1 MMPAFR
7 LMSLPRAVVRAA
19 LGFVFAASFAAP
31 AFGQAAPVRLT
42 LEEAIEMALQRGPSA
57 RAMANFREAARWRD
71 RAFGSRLLP
80 QLSVAGNLPIY
91 RREIVPV
98 LQPDGSQLFVA
109 QEQRQSALTL
119 EVSQV
124 LPFTGGS
131 LFLSSGLSNVNT
143 VGQQETR
150 LWRSTPF
157 QVGIEQQLFRPNTWA
172 WDSREQDIR
181 LDVAERQ
188 YLETREDIAMRAAAL
203 FFDVFATRTALAN
216 AESNASV
223 NDTLYT
229 LNKGRLEVGRIGEN
243 DLLQSEL
250 ALLRARTRLDG
261 ARLAADRATST
272 LRLYLGLPPTAAIDV
287 EVTNVI
293 PQVNAD
299 TAVAMR
305 EALANGAQMRELDL
319 QDVQNRRR
327 VAEARRN
334 TAFNATVRA
343 GVGFNQSS
351 QQFDGVYRDP
361 LQSQN
366 FSVGVQVPV
375 LTWGGRKAQ
384 IEAARADQQR
394 TENDARLARDQRAQD
409 AVFAARGLDQA
420 SRSLAIAA
428 KADTVGAKR
437 FEVARNRYTIGR
449 IDISN
454 LFIAQQ
460 EKDQALESYVDAL
473 RGYWSAYYLLRRLT
487 LYDFLR
493 DEPIR

>member
-1 MMPAFR
+1 MMRANRIVRLAFVASA
-7 LMSLPRAVVRAA
+7 LCLTTPVAA
-19 LGFVFAASFAAP
+19 
-31 AFGQAAPVRLT
+31 QQAPVPLT
-42 LEEAIEMALQRGPSA
+42 LDAAIEMALQRGPSA

-80 QLSVAGNLPIY
+80 QLSVGGNLPTY

-98 LQPDGSQLFVA
+98 VQPDGSQLFVP
-109 QEQRQSALTL
+109 QQVRQSALTM
-119 EVSQV
+119 SIAQV

-131 LFLSSGLSNVNT
+131 MQVTSGLSNMNT

-157 QVGIEQQLFRPNTWA
+157 QVFVQQELFRVNTWA

-188 YLETREDIAMRAAAL
+188 YLETREDISMRAAAL

-216 AESNASV
+216 AESNANV
-223 NDTLYT
+223 NDTLFT
-229 LNKGRLEVGRIGEN
+229 VNKGRLEVGRIGEN

-250 ALLRARTRLDG
+250 QLLRSRTQLDA
-261 ARLAADRATST
+261 ARLAAERSAAS
-272 LRLYLGLPPTAAIDV
+272 LRLYLGLPPDAPIDV
-287 EVTNVI
+287 QVSNVI
-293 PQVNAD
+293 PQVKPD
-299 TAVAMR
+299 TAIAMR
-305 EALANGAQMRELDL
+305 EALQNAAQMRELDL

-327 VAEARRN
+327 MAEARRN
-334 TAFNATVRA
+334 TGFNATVTA

-366 FSVGVQVPV
+366 FAVGVQVPV
-375 LTWGGRKAQ
+375 LNWGGRKAQ

-394 TENDARLARDQRAQD
+394 TSNDARLAREQRAID
-409 AVFAARGLDQA
+409 AIFAARGLE
-420 SRSLAIAA
+420 LAARQLALAA

-454 LFIAQQ
+454 LFIAQG
-460 EKDQALESYVDAL
+460 EKDQALQSYVDAL
-473 RGYWSAYYLLRRLT
+473 RGYWNAYYLLRRLT
-487 LYDFLR
+487 LYDFVK